1 MENEKDRWVA
11 VRVIF
16 ALLFMGVTSVVATCP
31 GSASASELFY
41 QAPSVVIIDTSLN
54 QDIPIFDNKIIYEV
68 CILDYPV
75 CPNGTSFQEGYGAAK
90 MSSAMSIIN
99 GFEHGTQMTSVA
111 INTNP
116 NIKIIFIRIVSN
128 TATGGR
134 MSSNYLTLD
143 KALYWVIRNR
153 DRFNIQSVAFSQGS
167 HNYNSIDDY
176 CPSVPST
183 ESNIRA
189 LASTGIPFFAAVG
202 NNYDYKRIDWPACI
216 PETIA
221 IGAVMP
227 YLEIASYNNYDAAR
241 IDFYALGSTKAYNPN
256 GSYVN
261 IAGSSPATQ
270 IASMNWATVK
280 YARPELSY
288 SQVYELL
295 SNTSTNTYN
304 SRISSGKLIN
314 QSGAL
319 KSLGD
324 VLNITTSTPSVF
336 SINSTAPVDL
346 GSGGIYS
353 RTSVNALTN
362 GACSLIFKFAG
373 STERSPATLI
383 WNATVTNR

>member
-1 MENEKDRWVA
+1 
-11 VRVIF
+11 
-16 ALLFMGVTSVVATCP
+16 
-31 GSASASELFY
+31 
-41 QAPSVVIIDTSLN
+41 
-54 QDIPIFDNKIIYEV
+54 
-68 CILDYPV
+68 
-75 CPNGTSFQEGYGAAK
+75 
-90 MSSAMSIIN
+90 
-99 GFEHGTQMTSVA
+99 
-111 INTNP
+111 
-116 NIKIIFIRIVSN
+116 
-128 TATGGR
+128 
-134 MSSNYLTLD
+134 
-143 KALYWVIRNR
+143 
-153 DRFNIQSVAFSQGS
+153 
-167 HNYNSIDDY
+167 
-176 CPSVPST
+176 
-183 ESNIRA
+183 
-189 LASTGIPFFAAVG
+189 
-202 NNYDYKRIDWPACI
+202 
-216 PETIA
+216 
-221 IGAVMP
+221 
-227 YLEIASYNNYDAAR
+227 
-241 IDFYALGSTKAYNPN
+241 
-256 GSYVN
+256 
-261 IAGSSPATQ
+261 
-270 IASMNWATVK
+270 MNWATVK